1 MFTMRGPYHYQ
12 RSSYSF
18 DMQHNW
24 QRLRSAVKNQWGSSQ
39 VEAIMA
45 VVDARDGQHLELLMA
60 FVYRNCPRFA
70 PLISTDSERYVRD
83 VLNSLDQHQSEAARK
98 LDLARKLDK
107 AISQEPRQDRASSK
121 CSAPARAEPPRGASA
136 GGRLVQDR
144 ASPLLACVRILL
156 FTPPRVGPSCSR
168 SQSSFLLGPC

>member
-60 FVYRNCPRFA
+60 FVYRLPTLCPAHLYGQRALCARRFEQ
-70 PLISTDSERYVRD
+70 P
-83 VLNSLDQHQSEAARK
+83 
-98 LDLARKLDK
+98 
-107 AISQEPRQDRASSK
+107 
-121 CSAPARAEPPRGASA
+121 
-136 GGRLVQDR
+136 
-144 ASPLLACVRILL
+144 
-156 FTPPRVGPSCSR
+156 
-168 SQSSFLLGPC
+168 